1 MDWEWFG
8 WWEGMRISQFT
19 NSSFV
24 ATDTKIFCLRRL
36 PLQHIAKST
45 RCHFSI
51 KTALLLSFLLL
62 DLPIAVAKTLSF
74 PSLHREKSKS
84 ITRDLSLVSRTAKK
98 LNKAKTTFYSP
109 FISNYSPAASVYTL
123 QGIKVNPYE
132 SRGKDASYIITGTT
146 GSAFGAGGVGA
157 VYVGAI
163 DGKSTS
169 AGSGSGQWINFNV
182 PITGAT
188 GSSAYGVDILSPGKG
203 PGGIGNVALVGTWT
217 NSAGNILGFYYE
229 GKLNQL
235 QDASPD
241 RFKSFQAF
249 TSTGAAANY
258 TYLHS
263 VDGGYAVGNF
273 STEAGYV
280 GYFLNSG
287 PESGSYVYD
296 PKNNKQINAVY
307 TNEQYSYHT
316 LFGIWLNKDN
326 SYTVAGGGSN
336 AALLTDYGKT
346 LEALPDLGQGLPQ
359 DAVFGRGML
368 ADIDPLTGI
377 VKNEKYYNYQNDPS
391 NQIFTHFQGIYYAGN
406 GVYEVPFDTLTS
418 TGEFNIGIAYIKR
431 QENGTFSNNALW
443 QTFQAP
449 AVGGLVSNDSV
460 AGAGS
465 VGAVTNPALT
475 TFASISDTQAYLSA
489 AQFLI

>member
-1 MDWEWFG
+1 MA
-8 WWEGMRISQFT
+8 
-19 NSSFV
+19 NSSLF
-24 ATDTKIFCLRRL
+24 
-36 PLQHIAKST
+36 
-45 RCHFSI
+45 HF
-51 KTALLLSFLLL
+51 
-62 DLPIAVAKTLSF
+62 PAVF
-74 PSLHREKSKS
+74 GEKSKS
-84 ITRDLSLVSRTAKK
+84 IIRDSSLGQKQLKK

-109 FISNYSPAASVYTL
+109 FTSSYSPAASVYTL

-132 SRGKDASYIITGTT
+132 SRGNDSSYIITGTT

-169 AGSGSGQWINFNV
+169 GGSGSGQWINFSV

-188 GSSAYGVDILSPGKG
+188 GTSAYGVDILSKGRG
-203 PGGIGNVALVGTWT
+203 PGGIGNIALVGTWT
-217 NSAGNILGFYYE
+217 NSNGNILGFYYE

-241 RFKSFQAF
+241 RFKSFQAL
-249 TSTGAAANY
+249 TNTGTAANY

-296 PKNNKQINAVY
+296 PKNNKQIDAVY

-326 SYTVAGGGSN
+326 SYTVSGGGSN
-336 AALLTDYGKT
+336 AALLTDYGRT
-346 LEALPDLGQGLPQ
+346 LEALPNLGQGLPQ

-406 GVYEVPFDTLTS
+406 GVYEVPFDALTS
-418 TGEFNIGIAYIKR
+418 SGEFSIGIAYIKR
-431 QENGTFSNNALW
+431 QEDGTFSNNALW
-443 QTFQAP
+443 QTFQSP

-465 VGAVTNPALT
+465 VGALTNPALT

-489 AQFLI
+489 AQYLI

>member
-1 MDWEWFG
+1 MVFKMTITKLGYLSTLFG
-8 WWEGMRISQFT
+8 EKKKPFT
-19 NSSFV
+19 YNSN
-24 ATDTKIFCLRRL
+24 
-36 PLQHIAKST
+36 
-45 RCHFSI
+45 
-51 KTALLLSFLLL
+51 
-62 DLPIAVAKTLSF
+62 
-74 PSLHREKSKS
+74 
-84 ITRDLSLVSRTAKK
+84 LVLGSAKK
-98 LNKAKTTFYSP
+98 LNKVNTIFYSP
-109 FISNYSPAASVYTL
+109 FTSNYSPAASVYTL

-132 SRGKDASYIITGTT
+132 NRGKDSIYIITGTT

-182 PITGAT
+182 SISGAT
-188 GSSAYGVDILSPGKG
+188 GTSAYGADILSPGKG
-203 PGGIGNVALVGTWT
+203 PGGIGNVALVGTYT
-217 NSAGNILGFYYE
+217 NSTGNILGFYYE

-235 QDASPD
+235 QDASPN

-307 TNEQYSYHT
+307 TNEQYSFHT

-346 LEALPDLGQGLPQ
+346 LEALPNLGQGLPQ
-359 DAVFGRGML
+359 DATFGRGML

-377 VKNEKYYNYQNDPS
+377 VKNEKYYNYQNNPS
-391 NQIFTHFQGIYYAGN
+391 DLVFTHFQGIYYAGN
-406 GVYEVPFDTLTS
+406 GVYEVPFDALTS
-418 TGEFNIGIAYIKR
+418 SGEFSIGKAYIKR
-431 QENGTFSNNALW
+431 HENGTFSDNALW
-443 QTFQAP
+443 QTFQSSTI
-449 AVGGLVSNDSV
+449 GGLVSNNSV
-460 AGAGS
+460 AGVGS

-489 AQFLI
+489 AQFLF